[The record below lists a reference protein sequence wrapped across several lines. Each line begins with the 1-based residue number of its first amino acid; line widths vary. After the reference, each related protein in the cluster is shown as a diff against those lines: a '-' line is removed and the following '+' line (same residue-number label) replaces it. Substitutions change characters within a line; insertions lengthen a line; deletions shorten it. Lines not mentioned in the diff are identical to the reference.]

1 MGPQPSKDSP
11 AVRKRR
17 EEQRTRIVTAA
28 ITLFARH
35 GIHHTSMQQI
45 ADEVGMSVGSLYQ
58 YLDNKEA
65 IILEATLARERVNA
79 EVFAEPR
86 DPEAMQALLSEA
98 IQERAEVPVEFA
110 GLNCEIAAEGARN
123 PVVGERLAGQ
133 FDVLRTLLG
142 DALRVTD
149 PELSEAEA
157 RTRAELFIAVQAGI
171 ATLRAGQA
179 PVDDLAA
186 LGRRMLPLILAPAAL
201 SPIGTTGSPAPT
213 APTAAE
219 TSEEDTR

>member
-11 AVRKRR
+11 AVRRRR
-17 EEQRTRIVTAA
+17 EEQRTRIVIAA

-65 IILEATLARERVNA
+65 IIIEATLARERVNA

-86 DPEAMQALLSEA
+86 DRAAMAMVLGDAIRQQAEGP
-98 IQERAEVPVEFA
+98 IERA
-110 GLNCEIAAEGARN
+110 GLNSEIVAEGSRN
-123 PVVGERLAGQ
+123 PLVAERLAEQ
-133 FDVLRTLLG
+133 FDVLRGLLG
-142 DALRVTD
+142 DALRATD
-149 PELSEAEA
+149 PGLSEAEA
-157 RTRAELFIAVQAGI
+157 RARAELFMAVQAGI
-171 ATLRAGQA
+171 GALRASHA

-186 LGRRMLPLILAPAAL
+186 IGLRVLPLILAPAPGPD
-201 SPIGTTGSPAPT
+201 SPTPAD
-213 APTAAE
+213 E
-219 TSEEDTR
+219 SEEDPR